1 VSPLPFTAELLA
13 LAMRVIWFE
22 APAQALA
29 DPIRFMAYLM
39 TYGTPCD
46 VAVIKRYVGAEDFAE
61 ALEKAPA
68 GFIDALSWA

>member
-13 LAMRVIWFE
+13 LAMRIIWFE

-39 TYGTPCD
+39 T
-46 VAVIKRYVGAEDFAE
+46 
-61 ALEKAPA
+61 
-68 GFIDALSWA
+68 